1 MTKKQTKVKDH
12 EQETEKEVNQE
23 TAKQETDTETETK
36 AEATAEP
43 CQEEKSELEIK
54 AGQLEKELADQ
65 KDKHLRLIAEYDNYR
80 KRTLKEKMELAKTA
94 GEKVITGILPVIDD
108 FERALQHLDNASDLN
123 AVKDGIN
130 LIYNKFINFL
140 TQQGV
145 KEIETIN
152 TNFNADLH
160 EAITKVPA
168 PSEEQKGKILDCVQ
182 KGYIL
187 DEKVIRYPQVVVGE

>member
-1 MTKKQTKVKDH
+1 MTKKHSKAKDH
-12 EQETEKEVNQE
+12 EQEKEVNQE
-23 TAKQETDTETETK
+23 TVKQKAETETTTQQTTEK
-36 AEATAEP
+36 TES
-43 CQEEKSELEIK
+43 CKEEKSELEIK
-54 AGQLEKELADQ
+54 AEKLEKDLAEQ

-94 GEKVITGILPVIDD
+94 GEKVISGILPVIDD

-123 AVKDGIN
+123 AVKDGIS

-145 KEIETIN
+145 KAIET
-152 TNFNADLH
+152 TNVDFNADLH

-182 KGYIL
+182 KGYML